1 MSKQRLH
8 TIPFITAG
16 VFLLAGIAL
25 MMIGL
30 MMADGQDMNGYAL
43 GAFGLLFVITAAV
56 TFAMY
61 SSLEKRYRDLLR
73 EEPLLRYTLNAEA
86 QQAQI
91 KKNMAELKAKN
102 KALLMV
108 MLFFCALFAIILPF
122 FVEEKIIMIF
132 ICLGL
137 GAFLAMAAWVITAY
151 RLRKLQRGGE
161 EVILGRGGA
170 YLDGSFHAWNMPGT
184 GITALH
190 YKSPASTGMMGQLKI
205 EYTAQSIPASLK
217 ETIILLIPNELEGK
231 IPGVL
236 QALNDT
242 RGP

>member
-1 MSKQRLH
+1 MTKQRLH

-25 MMIGL
+25 MLIGL

-91 KKNMAELKAKN
+91 KKNMAEIKAK
-102 KALLMV
+102 
-108 MLFFCALFAIILPF
+108 
-122 FVEEKIIMIF
+122 
-132 ICLGL
+132 
-137 GAFLAMAAWVITAY
+137 
-151 RLRKLQRGGE
+151 
-161 EVILGRGGA
+161 
-170 YLDGSFHAWNMPGT
+170 
-184 GITALH
+184 
-190 YKSPASTGMMGQLKI
+190 
-205 EYTAQSIPASLK
+205 
-217 ETIILLIPNELEGK
+217 
-231 IPGVL
+231 
-236 QALNDT
+236 T
-242 RGP
+242 RRC

>member
-1 MSKQRLH
+1 MTKQRLH

-30 MMADGQDMNGYAL
+30 MMADGQDMNGYAI
-43 GAFGLLFVITAAV
+43 GAFGLLFVITSAV

-61 SSLEKRYRDLLR
+61 SNLEKRYRDLLR

-108 MLFFCALFAIILPF
+108 MLFFCALSAIILPF

-151 RLRKLQRGGE
+151 RLSKLQRGGK
-161 EVILGRGGA
+161 EVILGRGGV

-184 GITALH
+184 DITGLH
-190 YKSPASTGMMGQLKI
+190 YISPASTDVMGQLKI
-205 EYTAQSIPASLK
+205 EYTAQSIPAPLK

-236 QALNDT
+236 QALEDT
-242 RGP
+242 RRP